1 MSIPRAKRSG
11 GPKTIEGKLKASRN
25 SLKTGVYSA
34 VSIIQGESLEQYQEL
49 EQIFFRRYAPQDILS
64 EMLIKELVD
73 IVWKKQRINKIEN
86 AEFQRVFKE
95 PIKTFDFDNVFYKER
110 YVLKIEIINDLEEY
124 LKYSKEDYI
133 KNLNYANFLIT
144 LEDDI
149 TVKYLE
155 NLVSEHPILYHF
167 LVACNANYMGIG
179 NTPQEWLERT
189 GKYYDDES
197 EWEYEGEIF
206 NHWLKKFRYYIEKAI
221 IAHDY
226 EEIIREGLAKIHDQR
241 MIRLIED
248 SGLERAKA
256 TLDNQFTKKLNE
268 FRLHQKWV
276 QDNYSEI
283 IEHEKIE
290 SIEDDID
297 AIENIPPILSNQND
311 LRVNQSPI
319 S

>member
-86 AEFQRVFKE
+86 TEFQRVFNE
-95 PIKTFDFDNVFYKER
+95 PIKSFE
-110 YVLKIEIINDLEEY
+110 IENAFHKVSFILNEELINDVNHY
-124 LKYSKEDYI
+124 LKYSKEEYI
-133 KNLNYANFLIT
+133 KNQNYSNFLLT
-144 LEDDI
+144 QQDK
-149 TVKYLE
+149 VNVNHLE
-155 NLVSEHPILYHF
+155 NLATEHQILYQY
-167 LVACNANYMGIG
+167 LIKSNTNYIGIG

-189 GKYYDDES
+189 GNYYDES
-197 EWEYEGEIF
+197 GWEQYGKLFIP
-206 NHWLKKFRYYIEKAI
+206 WLKKFRGYVEKAI
-221 IAHDY
+221 FAH
-226 EEIIREGLAKIHDQR
+226 ENEVAIREGLAKVYDQR

-256 TLDNQFTKKLNE
+256 TLDNQFSKKLNE

-276 QDNYSEI
+276 QNNYSEI
-283 IEHEKIE
+283 IEHEKIK
-290 SIEDDID
+290 SMEDDSD
-297 AIENIPPILSNQND
+297 EIENIPPILSNQND
-311 LRVNQSPI
+311 LRVNQSPL

>member
-34 VSIIQGESLEQYQEL
+34 VSIIQGESFEQYQEL
-49 EQIFFRRYAPQDILS
+49 EQIFFRRYNPQDILS

-86 AEFQRVFKE
+86 AEFQRVFNE

-110 YVLKIEIINDLEEY
+110 YVLSTEIVNDLEEY

-133 KNLNYANFLIT
+133 KNLNYANYL
-144 LEDDI
+144 LAREDDI
-149 TVKYLE
+149 TVKNLE
-155 NLVSEHPILYHF
+155 KLESDYKILYQY
-167 LVACNANYMGIG
+167 LVKSNTNYIGIG
-179 NTPQEWLERT
+179 NTPKEWLERT
-189 GKYYDDES
+189 GNYVDENGWD
-197 EWEYEGEIF
+197 ETGQLIF
-206 NHWLKKFRYYIEKAI
+206 HWLKKFRDYVKKAT

-226 EEIIREGLAKIHDQR
+226 EENIREGLAKIYDQR

-248 SGLERAKA
+248 SGLERAKT
-256 TLDNQFTKKLNE
+256 TLDNQFSKKLNE

-283 IEHEKIE
+283 IEHDEIE
-290 SIEDDID
+290 SMEDDSDEIG
-297 AIENIPPILSNQND
+297 NIPPILSNQND